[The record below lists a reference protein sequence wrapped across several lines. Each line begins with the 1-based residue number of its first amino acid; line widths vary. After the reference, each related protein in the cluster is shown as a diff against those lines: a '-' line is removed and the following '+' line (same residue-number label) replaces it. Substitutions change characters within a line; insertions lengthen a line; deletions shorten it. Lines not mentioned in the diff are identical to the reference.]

1 MKKALFFIATFMVAT
16 LTITAQSVYKLD
28 KAHASMSFTV
38 THLGM
43 SEIDGV
49 FKDYEATITTS
60 KEDFSDAV
68 IEASADLTTMSTNN
82 GGRDGHLQKEDMFD
96 TANHPKLTF
105 KSTAI
110 EKIDDKNFKV
120 TGDLT
125 IKGTTKSV
133 TLDLKLLGTGEH
145 RRSKKPMAG
154 FKLTGTVNRTDFG
167 VGAMPAMMVGE
178 AVELRASGEF
188 VQE

>member
-1 MKKALFFIATFMVAT
+1 MKKVLFFIVT
-16 LTITAQSVYKLD
+16 LLVSTLAINAQSVYKLD
-28 KAHASMSFTV
+28 KAHSSMSFTV
-38 THLGM
+38 VHLSM
-43 SEIDGV
+43 SEVDGV
-49 FKDYEATITTS
+49 FKDYEATITTN

-68 IEASADLTTMSTNN
+68 IEASADLTTVSTNN
-82 GGRDGHLQKEDMFD
+82 KGRDGHLQKDDMFD

-110 EKIDDKNFKV
+110 EKVDDKNFKV

-154 FKLTGTVNRTDFG
+154 FKITGTINRTDFG
-167 VGAMPAMMVGE
+167 VGNMPAMMVGE
-178 AVELRASGEF
+178 EVELRASGEF
-188 VQE
+188 VQQ

>member
-1 MKKALFFIATFMVAT
+1 MKKCILFIATFLAAN
-16 LTITAQSVYKLD
+16 LSITAQSVYKLD
-28 KAHASMSFTV
+28 KTHSSMTFTV

-49 FKDYEATITTS
+49 FKNYEATITTS
-60 KEDFSDAV
+60 KEDFSDA
-68 IEASADLTTMSTNN
+68 IFETTADLITVTTNHE
-82 GGRDGHLQKEDMFD
+82 GRDGHLQKDDMFD

-110 EKIDDKNFKV
+110 EKIDNKNFKL

-125 IKGTTKSV
+125 IKGTTKTVS
-133 TLDLKLLGTGEH
+133 LDLRLLGTGEH

-154 FKLTGTVNRTDFG
+154 FKITGTINRTDFG
-167 VGAMPAMMVGE
+167 VGNMPAMMVGE
-178 AVELRASGEF
+178 EVELRASGEF
-188 VQE
+188 VQQ

>member
-1 MKKALFFIATFMVAT
+1 MKKCLFSIAIFLVVTSS
-16 LTITAQSVYKLD
+16 ITAQSVYKLD
-28 KAHASMSFTV
+28 KAHSSMSFTV
-38 THLGM
+38 THLSM

-49 FKDYEATITTS
+49 FKDYEATLTTS

-68 IEASADLTTMSTNN
+68 LEASADLTTMTTNN

-105 KSTAI
+105 KSTSI
-110 EKIDDKNFKV
+110 EKVTGYNFKL

-125 IKGTTKSV
+125 IKGITKSV
-133 TLDLKLLGTGEH
+133 TLNLTVLGTGEH

-154 FKLTGTVNRTDFG
+154 FKLTGTINRSGFG
-167 VGAMPAMMVGE
+167 VGQMPSMMVGE
-178 AVELRASGEF
+178 EVALRASGEF
-188 VQE
+188 VQQ

>member
-16 LTITAQSVYKLD
+16 LSITAQSVYKLD

-68 IEASADLTTMSTNN
+68 IEASADLTTLSTNN
-82 GGRDGHLQKEDMFD
+82 GGRDGHLQKEDMLD

-105 KSTAI
+105 KSNGI
-110 EKIDDKNFKV
+110 EKVDDKNLV
-120 TGDLT
+120 T
-125 IKGTTKSV
+125 
-133 TLDLKLLGTGEH
+133 
-145 RRSKKPMAG
+145 
-154 FKLTGTVNRTDFG
+154 F
-167 VGAMPAMMVGE
+167 
-178 AVELRASGEF
+178 
-188 VQE
+188 